1 MASIYDKS
9 SLVLIP
15 SGTKTGKVYSQ
26 KPVSGDGDFTFTRA
40 SAATRVNAD
49 GNIEKETSNL
59 LTYSNTFSSGWGAI
73 GSSVTSGQSG
83 YDGTSDA
90 WLLSKTAG
98 SGRLF
103 IGVSESGVNTYSVYV
118 KADALNWVR
127 IMTNGSNTRD
137 MYFDLANGALGT
149 STYGGQIDATITSV
163 GGGWYR
169 CTISVNETITLVRIY
184 PAQNDGFVG
193 GTSGSIYIQDAQLE
207 QGLVARD
214 VITTTT
220 AAVYGGITD
229 NTPRLDYTDSSC
241 PALLLEPQRT
251 NIVPDSEYI
260 VNWSQTNAT
269 TASNQA
275 TSPEGVD
282 NASLSTA
289 TGSGAHAPY
298 DTLSGSVTSGANY
311 TMSIFYKKGTTNYLR
326 FEEGYTGIGID
337 IDIDAESATP
347 RNGATNANIEDY
359 GSGWYRASFGFTGHG
374 SSASQIVV
382 YIKNN
387 NDITSYTASG
397 ENIYLYGAQI
407 EAGSYATS
415 YIPTYGSS
423 VSRVAETCSKTSA
436 TDLIGQNEGS
446 FYAEI
451 DFTDTD
457 TDQMYMTLSDGTSN
471 NRIHIGYDYTSDFI
485 YCNIRVAG
493 SAQGLITT
501 PTSPSEGI
509 KKIAVAYAQD
519 DYVMYIN
526 GTQVGSDANANVPT
540 LNRIDI
546 GNYWATGYEYPVKQN
561 LLFKTRLTNAELA
574 DLTTL

>member
-1 MASIYDKS
+1 MSIYDKS

-26 KPVSGDGDFTFTRA
+26 KPTNGDGDFTFTRS

-59 LTYSNTFSSGWGAI
+59 LLQSNSFNTTWLNAATTE
-73 GSSVTSGQSG
+73 TSGQAG
-83 YDGTSDA
+83 YDGTNDA
-90 WLLSKTAG
+90 WRIDKSN
-98 SGRLF
+98 SGAY
-103 IGVSESGVNTYSVYV
+103 IYQNISQSGVQTFSVYA
-118 KADALNWVR
+118 KA
-127 IMTNGSNTRD
+127 
-137 MYFDLANGALGT
+137 GT
-149 STYGGQIDATITSV
+149 STWIQVVANGSSNALSFFDLDNGVLGATSSNIISRDITSA
-163 GGGWYR
+163 GNGYYR
-169 CTISVNETITLVRIY
+169 CSISVNIGTIARVRFY
-184 PAQNDGFVG
+184 VAEGDNDTSA
-193 GTSGSIYIQDAQLE
+193 TSGNIYIQDAQLN
-207 QGLVARD
+207 QGLIAQK

-220 AAVYGGITD
+220 SAVYGGITD
-229 NTPRLDYTDSSC
+229 NVPRLDYTDSSC

-423 VSRVAETCSKTSA
+423 VSRVAESCSKTSA

-457 TDQMYMTLSDGTSN
+457 ADQMYMTLSDGTSN

-485 YCNIRVAG
+485 YCNIRAAG

-526 GTQVGSDANANVPT
+526 GTQVGSDGNANVPT

-546 GNYWATGYEYPVKQN
+546 GNYWTTGYEYPVKQN
-561 LLFKTRLTNAELA
+561 LLFKTRLSNQELA